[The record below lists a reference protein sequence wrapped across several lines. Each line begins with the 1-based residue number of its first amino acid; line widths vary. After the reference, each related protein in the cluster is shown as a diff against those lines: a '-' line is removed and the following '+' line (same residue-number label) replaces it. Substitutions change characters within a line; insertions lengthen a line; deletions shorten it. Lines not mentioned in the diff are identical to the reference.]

1 MNCFPKANGT
11 RGVGTARTN
20 FAVEILIRR
29 VHTYR
34 ENRRAIRTRGS
45 NKMALTA
52 EQAED
57 P

>member
-1 MNCFPKANGT
+1 MSDGALAP
-11 RGVGTARTN
+11 ARTN
-20 FAVEILIRR
+20 FAVEILIPQ
-29 VHTYR
+29 VHTNR
-34 ENRRAIRTRGS
+34 ENRRAIRTPGS